1 MRHTLLLVFAALFLL
16 GGCHG
21 KQIRHLASDAAL
33 EAHGLTAL
41 GEKREVTPAVSRAIL
56 EAAL

>member
-1 MRHTLLLVFAALFLL
+1 MHRPLRRFLILLFLCL
-16 GGCHG
+16 VPV
-21 KQIRHLASDAAL
+21 LAWRPMVAAL

>member
-1 MRHTLLLVFAALFLL
+1 MPNRLADYGVTAAHIDPLV
-16 GGCHG
+16 
-21 KQIRHLASDAAL
+21 AAL